1 MMTDRKLE
9 ANRANAQHST
19 GPRTPEGKAASSRN
33 ATTHGLFSATFAV
46 ARQDREE
53 FDIFLELQRE
63 ELRPQ
68 GINEELIFSNLVQAA
83 WKIEAT
89 RRLEMQALAEQNEAK
104 LDKYGRYATRFE
116 RAYYRALSELRKL
129 QTERAQREAP
139 TQPMGDAPPLADS
152 AKLKKRTQPAP
163 NRDPLTDRLNAESR
177 WTMAHLRAR
186 KAGIATPPVR
196 EFAADADQG

>member
-9 ANRANAQHST
+9 ANRTNAQHST
-19 GPRTPEGKAASSRN
+19 GPRTAEGKAVSSQN

-46 ARQDREE
+46 APQDREE
-53 FDIFLELQRE
+53 FDIFLQLQRE

-89 RRLEMQALAEQNEAK
+89 RRLEAQALAEQNEAS
-104 LDKYGRYATRFE
+104 LDKYARYTARFE

-129 QTERAQREAP
+129 QTERAQRDAS
-139 TQPMGDAPPLADS
+139 TQPIEETSPLADS

-163 NRDPLTDRLNAESR
+163 TRDPLTDRLNAESR
-177 WTMAHLRAR
+177 WTMAHLRAL
-186 KAGIATPPVR
+186 KAGITTPPKC
-196 EFAADADQG
+196 ASS